1 MPEKPIILWAES
13 HLLSSKKAT
22 WHYFKKRQI
31 ATNRQT
37 FEELFLHSTKK
48 HLETRTSKKEE
59 EKPSCWGAL
68 QRTEGFQVSR
78 RSFLPYRQK
87 QIKTAASQ
95 WALQRLKNLERSTWC
110 YNLRW
115 ESFCHSVYLQWFSIA
130 GLFHSTH
137 LHLSCSCKVEAAIL
151 SIKLPFIFL
160 FPVGRTSWLTQRHL
174 CSALGWIIGA
184 IKKIY
189 WLYRNLYIGGGVG
202 GGHLT
207 ISSKMHF
214 HCKLLP
220 FKPWDV
226 P

>member
-13 HLLSSKKAT
+13 HLLLSKKAT

-48 HLETRTSKKEE
+48 HLETRTSKKRRKK
-59 EKPSCWGAL
+59 KPSCWGAL

-78 RSFLPYRQK
+78 RSFLPYWQK

-95 WALQRLKNLERSTWC
+95 WALQRLKNLERFTCC

-184 IKKIY
+184 IKNI
-189 WLYRNLYIGGGVG
+189 
-202 GGHLT
+202 LT
-207 ISSKMHF
+207 
-214 HCKLLP
+214 
-220 FKPWDV
+220 V
-226 P
+226 